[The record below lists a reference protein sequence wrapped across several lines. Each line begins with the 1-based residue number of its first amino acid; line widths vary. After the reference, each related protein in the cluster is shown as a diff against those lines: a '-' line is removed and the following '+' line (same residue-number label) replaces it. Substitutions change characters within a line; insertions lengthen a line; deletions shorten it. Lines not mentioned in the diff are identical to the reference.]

1 MEERKQFTFYRSYF
15 EALSKLPR
23 ERRLGALEAVIA
35 YALDGTEPE
44 GLDDMQAMAFL
55 LIRPTLDTGRKKAA
69 AGSAGGSKTQ
79 AKRKQKASKEEKEK
93 ETEIENEI
101 EKELETELETENE
114 DECLWREGFERFWD
128 LYPVKV
134 GKARALDAWM
144 QIRPEI
150 KTACD
155 AVMLWLRSEQWKRE
169 KGRFIPRAAKFL
181 LERHFEDAPKE
192 AIPMGASG
200 VLGEA
205 EMESIRMI
213 LAEGED
219 SGG

>member
-23 ERRLGALEAVIA
+23 ERRLGVLEAVIA

-93 ETEIENEI
+93 ETEIEIEI
-101 EKELETELETENE
+101 ETDTEGYAFSGAA
-114 DECLWREGFERFWD
+114 D
-128 LYPVKV
+128 
-134 GKARALDAWM
+134 
-144 QIRPEI
+144 I
-150 KTACD
+150 KFNCPSFRVFT
-155 AVMLWLRSEQWKRE
+155 SQTY
-169 KGRFIPRAAKFL
+169 
-181 LERHFEDAPKE
+181 
-192 AIPMGASG
+192 
-200 VLGEA
+200 VL
-205 EMESIRMI
+205 
-213 LAEGED
+213 
-219 SGG
+219 